1 MAENLGLYEDLK
13 ILLVEDNLINQR
25 VTVLIF
31 NKLKLNCDIASNG
44 KEAFEKYQVT
54 PYDLIF
60 MDLQMPV
67 MDGLE
72 SAKLIRSFEKDSQ
85 SLHKALIIALTGN
98 EISDNR
104 FICMEAGM
112 DDFMEKPIRIEFLQ
126 EYISRFLKDSKSH
139 Q

>member
-1 MAENLGLYEDLK
+1 MAENLGLYKDLK
-13 ILLVEDNLINQR
+13 ILLAEDNPINQR

-31 NKLKLNCDIASNG
+31 NKLNLKCDIASNG
-44 KEAFEKYQVT
+44 KEAFEKYQNI

-72 SAKLIRSFEKDSQ
+72 SARLIRSYEKDTQ
-85 SLHKALIIALTGN
+85 SLHKAVIIALTGN

-112 DDFMEKPIRIEFLQ
+112 DYFMEKPIRIEFLQ
-126 EYISRFLKDSKSH
+126 EYISGFLQDLNTV
-139 Q
+139 